1 MYSLSPIHGEKGYA
15 RLTGSVTGSIIA
27 RNVGCVSGSALVSGI
42 SGCANQ
48 SAFVV
53 RDIEKFVNS
62 LDNIQ
67 MKKLF
72 LGR

>member
-27 RNVGCVSGSALVSGI
+27 RNVGCVSGS

>member
-1 MYSLSPIHGEKGYA
+1 MLA
-15 RLTGSVTGSIIA
+15 A
-27 RNVGCVSGSALVSGI
+27 FLVVRSFQVFLDVP
-42 SGCANQ
+42 NQ